1 MFTKSKQLL
10 AASTVVIAAAAP
22 SAASAKFEL
31 NPEPSVAPQSSPVIP
46 SPAQP
51 SATSDFQWGDAAI
64 GAAGAFTLV
73 AAAGGTSV
81 LARRRRQQGDV
92 RRNAVA

>member
-1 MFTKSKQLL
+1 
-10 AASTVVIAAAAP
+10 
-22 SAASAKFEL
+22 
-31 NPEPSVAPQSSPVIP
+31 VIP